1 MDGYYIDVLRLIFT
15 IVWLLGLALPV
26 CSEIYLYDAQNAV
39 IGRIEQHT
47 VQDDESLI
55 EIARNYSV
63 GFNAIQSANPDL
75 DAFIPPSGSLVTLP
89 LAWVL
94 PEKREGLVINLSELR
109 LFYFFKDSQGDNL
122 IATFPIG
129 IGVEGNST
137 PTGVFKITE
146 KMQQPAW
153 RVPPSI
159 RKREPDLPS
168 VVPPGPENPMG
179 THALRLSLGDVL
191 IHGTHRPLGVGRR
204 VSHGCMRLYPEDI
217 PILYSLVPKGTKVTI
232 LRQPVKIGIRDDRV
246 YIEVHED
253 DEFKGDYA
261 RESVY
266 LLKKGKLISRVSMKK
281 VRSALK
287 FKTGF
292 PVDISLEG

>member
-1 MDGYYIDVLRLIFT
+1 MNLLRFVCAITSLLIT
-15 IVWLLGLALPV
+15 ALPAY
-26 CSEIYLYDAQNAV
+26 SEIYLYERPNGV

-47 VQDDESLI
+47 VRDDESLI
-55 EIARNYSV
+55 EIARNYSI
-63 GFNAIQSANPDL
+63 GFNAIQSANPFL
-75 DAFIPPSGSLVTLP
+75 DAFVPPSGSIVTLP

-94 PEKREGLVINLSELR
+94 PEKREGVVVNLSELR
-109 LFYFFKDSQGDNL
+109 LFYFFKDSQGNNL
-122 IATFPIG
+122 TATFPIG

-137 PTGVFKITE
+137 PTGVFKVIE
-146 KMQQPAW
+146 KVQQPTW
-153 RVPPSI
+153 KVPPSI

-168 VVPPGPENPMG
+168 VIPPGPENPMG

-191 IHGTHRPLGVGRR
+191 IHGTHRPLGIGRR

-232 LRQPVKIGIRDDRV
+232 LRQPVKIGVRNNRV
-246 YIEVHED
+246 YIEVHYD

-261 RESVY
+261 KESVN
-266 LLKKGKLISRVSMKK
+266 LLKKNRLIDRVSMRK

-287 FKTGF
+287 LKTGF